1 MNLNQ
6 DFPYLV
12 AGYLIVVG
20 FFFILSDILGAAY
33 LSAAPPEK
41 YYLYGLSIIFIV
53 AGTCAIY
60 LKYQGKLKRSGK
72 SPKEVRL
79 EAIANLNDAGLLAN
93 IALEDNDDDDEI
105 QSAAEERLK
114 ELSNV

>member
-1 MNLNQ
+1 MNLNR

-20 FFFILSDILGAAY
+20 FFFILSDILDAAY
-33 LSAAPPEK
+33 LSAAAPEK
-41 YYLYGLSIIFIV
+41 YYLYGVSIIFIV
-53 AGTCAIY
+53 AGACAIY
-60 LKYQGKLKRSGK
+60 LKYQGKLKKSGK
-72 SPKEVRL
+72 SLKEVRL

-93 IALEDNDDDDEI
+93 IALEENDDDEI

-114 ELSNV
+114 ELSNA